1 MGRLNTVREGFSV
14 METLVAMALL
24 AIAVIPLYALL
35 QTLADG
41 AARIETASDMLEVE
55 ENALAILE
63 TFDPMAEPNGE
74 RMLGEWRLSWTSEL
88 VASERPATGYMGVS
102 IYQLSLFDV
111 TATLQREERVRTIE
125 LRRAGWVQVTDPLT
139 F

>member
-1 MGRLNTVREGFSV
+1 

-24 AIAVIPLYALL
+24 AIAIIPLYVLM

-41 AARIETASDMLEVE
+41 AARIESVSEMLSVE
-55 ENALAILE
+55 ESALAVLE

-74 RMLGEWRLSWTSEL
+74 RMLGDWRLTWTSERIADESP
-88 VASERPATGYMGVS
+88 ASGYMGVS
-102 IYQLSLFDV
+102 IYRMSLFDV
-111 TATLQREERVRTIE
+111 TATLQRGDRSRTIR
-125 LRRAGWVQVTDPLT
+125 LRRVGWVQVTDPLT

>member
-1 MGRLNTVREGFSV
+1 MVRLKITRDGFSV

-41 AARIETASDMLEVE
+41 AARIESTSQMLGVE
-55 ENALAILE
+55 ESALAILE
-63 TFDPMAEPNGE
+63 TFDPMAEPEGE
-74 RMLGEWRLSWTSEL
+74 QMLGDWRLSWTSEL
-88 VASERPATGYMGVS
+88 IASESPATGYMGSS

-111 TATLQREERVRTIE
+111 TATLQQGARVRTIE
-125 LRRAGWVQVTDPLT
+125 LRRVGWVQVTDPLT